1 MGSGQYVSQRS
12 LQFLLK
18 WQPEA
23 AKADKVPV
31 CGVWS
36 PHDRLLSEDQL
47 AGLDVL
53 GGHHEPAVRLVPLDL
68 PQAVGGEVT
77 ACQQGILLRVTS
89 SHVLLNR
96 LSSRRE
102 NWGSA
107 IFTSD
112 LQRYELGLD
121 RSTLPPG
128 IHEYSEEQMKTWFE
142 KCVRRKL

>member
-1 MGSGQYVSQRS
+1 MGSGQYVSQKS
-12 LQFLLK
+12 LEFLLK

-23 AKADKVPV
+23 AKADKVSV
-31 CGVWS
+31 CDVWS
-36 PHDRLLSEDQL
+36 PHDRLLGEDQL

-68 PQAVGGEVT
+68 PQAGGGEVT
-77 ACQQGILLRVTS
+77 ACQQGILLTVSS

-96 LSSRRE
+96 LSGRRE
-102 NWGSA
+102 IWGSA

-128 IHEYSEEQMKTWFE
+128 IHEYIFSMKN
-142 KCVRRKL
+142 K